1 VPAQVQGPTASTVS
15 STQINLSWTA
25 NPPGDNVTHYNIYR
39 STTSGFTPGPGNLI
53 NSTVT
58 ATSFQD
64 SGLTASTTYYYLV
77 SATNSGGEGP
87 VSAQASA
94 TTKAPDTTPPT
105 VNITSPKSG
114 SSLPRGNILV
124 KGTAADNVG
133 GSGVKNVQVRVDSGT
148 LATATPAS
156 SGNWSTWSI
165 TVNIT
170 TKGSHKLL
178 AKATDNAGNTA
189 SSSQVPIKTT

>member
-1 VPAQVQGPTASTVS
+1 MYYFLVSATISGGEGPVSAQASGTTSAPLPAQVTGVSHQAVS

-25 NPPGDNVTHYNIYR
+25 NPPGDNVIHYNIYR

-58 ATSFQD
+58 APSFQD
-64 SGLTASTTYYYLV
+64 SGLPASTTYYYLV

-94 TTKAPDTTPPT
+94 RTNAPDTTPPT

-133 GSGVKNVQVRVDSGT
+133 GSG
-148 LATATPAS
+148 
-156 SGNWSTWSI
+156 
-165 TVNIT
+165 
-170 TKGSHKLL
+170 
-178 AKATDNAGNTA
+178 
-189 SSSQVPIKTT
+189 